1 MWIFRS
7 NSSPSRKKDES
18 ESVEEDDDDV
28 TTQEKATE
36 LVRLWKEFA
45 ISKTTIARAR
55 FREIFDGASKR
66 DVSTMLNTLEKDRDM
81 LVDLLLDVVESQA
94 EVSNVFLALSEVS
107 KSDSA
112 SKSDSSPWNEKRL
125 SRLLKLLRD
134 CKTLE
139 RKQDVLSLLCTLS
152 SDEIIKTKMAKL
164 EEIRYIADILVD
176 VKDESLRSNSLKSL
190 RKLLKFHD
198 LNEDERVKKEE
209 ECENGRFRGFA
220 PWLGKWLNARTTV
233 PTTQKVEDI
242 RTNKKRPFPP
252 PREVLD
258 AYQKRLKE
266 EEDTTITDGAV
277 KNQTLSA
284 MIAMLTH
291 GTKKDFLG
299 ALRAVRIV

>member
-1 MWIFRS
+1 
-7 NSSPSRKKDES
+7 
-18 ESVEEDDDDV
+18 
-28 TTQEKATE
+28 
-36 LVRLWKEFA
+36 
-45 ISKTTIARAR
+45 
-55 FREIFDGASKR
+55 
-66 DVSTMLNTLEKDRDM
+66 
-81 LVDLLLDVVESQA
+81 
-94 EVSNVFLALSEVS
+94 
-107 KSDSA
+107 
-112 SKSDSSPWNEKRL
+112 
-125 SRLLKLLRD
+125 
-134 CKTLE
+134 
-139 RKQDVLSLLCTLS
+139 
-152 SDEIIKTKMAKL
+152 MAKL

-190 RKLLKFHD
+190 RKLLKIHE
-198 LNEDERVKKEE
+198 LNEDERVQKEKE
-209 ECENGRFRGFA
+209 SEDGRFRGFA

-233 PTTQKVEDI
+233 ATTQKVEDI

-266 EEDTTITDGAV
+266 EEDTTITDEAV

>member
-7 NSSPSRKKDES
+7 NSSSSSPSSRKKDES
-18 ESVEEDDDDV
+18 SVQDV
-28 TTQEKATE
+28 VQQEKVNE

-81 LVDLLLDVVESQA
+81 LVDLLLDVVESQ
-94 EVSNVFLALSEVS
+94 EKVSNVFLALSNVS
-107 KSDSA
+107 KSDS
-112 SKSDSSPWNEKRL
+112 SLWNEKRL

-266 EEDTTITDGAV
+266 EEDTTITDEAV

>member
-45 ISKTTIARAR
+45 ISKTTIASER
-55 FREIFDGASKR
+55 FRERFDGATER
-66 DVSTMLNTLEKDRDM
+66 DVSTMVNTIGEDRDM
-81 LVDLLLDVVESQA
+81 LVDVLLDVVESQA
-94 EVSNVFLALSEVS
+94 EVSNVFLALSQV
-107 KSDSA
+107 

-152 SDEIIKTKMAKL
+152 SNESIKTKMAKL

-190 RKLLKFHD
+190 RKLLKIHES
-198 LNEDERVKKEE
+198 NEDERVQKEKE
-209 ECENGRFRGFA
+209 REDGRFRGFA

-233 PTTQKVEDI
+233 ATTQKVEDI

-266 EEDTTITDGAV
+266 EEDTTITDEAV